1 MTGLHCSPLM
11 RRSSKSSP
19 SPMGTTISTST
30 SSEAWSW
37 VVYRR
42 EQSEPDDVDAVIS
55 GQVEDYPADHKAR
68 AYR

>member
-1 MTGLHCSPLM
+1 
-11 RRSSKSSP
+11 
-19 SPMGTTISTST
+19 MGTTISTST